1 MAKSDQRSE
10 RNKIRAHY
18 EKKYA
23 GKLREKDESIRGL
36 LREIDRLN
44 AENKALNERLSLE
57 HVTVMRLDELVKELQ
72 KWSEL
77 SDSDVEKLKADL
89 GSRHEAVK
97 TLESLGAVARA
108 IPGRDGIIAGLYGV
122 MGLGKY

>member
-97 TLESLGAVARA
+97 ALESLGAVARA
-108 IPGRDGIIAGLYGV
+108 IPGGDGIIAGLYGV